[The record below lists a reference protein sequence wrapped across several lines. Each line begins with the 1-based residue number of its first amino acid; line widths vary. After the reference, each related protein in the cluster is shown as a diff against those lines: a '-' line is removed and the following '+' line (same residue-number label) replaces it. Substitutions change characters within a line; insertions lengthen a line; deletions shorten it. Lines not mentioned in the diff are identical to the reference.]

1 MNNVIYTCFF
11 IPEKFHYE
19 IREYDKEKDGF
30 RVVGNSVM
38 LYHNTI
44 TCSPCCIH
52 ETIESAIEHLDSSKL
67 DCVLPDGK
75 SVIPFRENYPDLYL
89 IHSVFIPFES
99 VKAEIWPNEKEVQ
112 K

>member
-1 MNNVIYTCFF
+1 MMNNIIYTCFF
-11 IPEKFHYE
+11 IPEKFRYE

-30 RVVGNSVM
+30 RVVGHSVL

-44 TCSPCCIH
+44 SCSPCCIH
-52 ETIESAIEHLDSSKL
+52 DSIADAIEYLDSSKL

-89 IHSVFIPFES
+89 IHSVFVPFES
-99 VKAEIWPNEKEVQ
+99 VKAEIWPCDRKEG
-112 K
+112 